1 MGSSCTKNSFKL
13 NVFIEV
19 KMINRIT
26 SGLLSNI
33 TRRMRFYRDIP
44 IKTKLL
50 LVLYIQILIP
60 LIFIGFFSF
69 KSSEEIIT
77 NKSLAY
83 SNDILSL
90 IELRLQDTIRN
101 LDIISQDLNND
112 QRIYSALINDDN
124 NNINKLN
131 NYEVASQLNN
141 VFLNVIMTRPEI
153 ESICIV
159 TNKKRFFN
167 YDNNNTESNIKSIV
181 LDNYNEIRDNA
192 SAAQGKTFWFF
203 NSKDGVVQN
212 AYLIRMIYNR
222 DNYKEI
228 GLLIV
233 QINMESL
240 DSVLQGLE
248 SEVMQNTTILS
259 PDSDIILCKNEA
271 ALVNYEGI
279 IKATPYEKNSFVDK
293 KNKIFVAY
301 TALEVPKWRIVTYI
315 PLNQL
320 YMDVEVLRNRIILVC
335 FGSILILSVVSVF
348 MSFDMIKPI
357 NQLVKAMKGMNID
370 NISKS
375 YIEIDRKDELG
386 FLHKTFNTMA
396 KEIDHLVTWIYKE
409 QITRKEAEIKALQSQ
424 INPHFLFNTLES
436 INWMAQLNNVP
447 EISDTVS
454 DLSTLLEA
462 SIGRD
467 DRLITIEEE
476 FMYIDKY
483 IALLKRR
490 FEDKIVLNKEVEPQV
505 LYVKIPRLLI
515 QPLIEN
521 AVYHGV
527 ENIRGKGI
535 ITLVA
540 NIQEDLLVIE
550 VIDNGNGISTEELVK
565 LNKGLDMDNDTY
577 FKSPSRDKSKSIG
590 IDNVNRR
597 IKLFYGEKYG
607 IEIESKL
614 NIYTKVT
621 VTIPAKNH
629 NVKEGYYVQGSNY

>member
-1 MGSSCTKNSFKL
+1 
-13 NVFIEV
+13 
-19 KMINRIT
+19 MINKVDFIII
-26 SGLLSNI
+26 SKIMGGL
-33 TRRMRFYRDIP
+33 RFYRDIS
-44 IKTKLL
+44 IKKKLL

-60 LIFIGFFSF
+60 LVFIGFFSF

-77 NKSLAY
+77 NKSLSY

-90 IELRLQDTIRN
+90 IELRLQDTVRN
-101 LDIISQDLNND
+101 LNIISQDLNND

-141 VFLNVIMTRPEI
+141 VFLNVIMTRSEI
-153 ESICIV
+153 ESMCIV
-159 TNKKRFFN
+159 TNKKRFYN
-167 YDNNNTESNIKSIV
+167 YDNNSTKSNIKSIV
-181 LDNYNEIRDNA
+181 LQNYTNIRNNA
-192 SAAQGKTFWFF
+192 AAANGKTVWFF
-203 NSKDGVVQN
+203 DSKDEIVQN

-228 GLLIV
+228 GLLVV
-233 QINMESL
+233 QINMEFL

-248 SEVMQNTTILS
+248 SEVMQNTTIIS
-259 PDSDIILCKNEA
+259 PDNDIILCKNKS
-271 ALVNYEGI
+271 ALANYEKI
-279 IKATPYEKNSFVDK
+279 IKDTPYEKNSFVDK

-301 TALEVPKWRIVTYI
+301 TTISVPNWRIVTYI

-320 YMDVEVLRNRIILVC
+320 YMDVEVLRNRIILLC
-335 FGSILILSVVSVF
+335 IGSILILSLVSIF

-357 NQLVKAMKGMNID
+357 NQLVKAMKEMNID

-375 YIEIDRKDELG
+375 YIKIDRKDELG
-386 FLHKTFNTMA
+386 FLQKTFNTMA
-396 KEIDHLVTWIYKE
+396 KEIDNLVTWIYKE
-409 QITRKEAEIKALQSQ
+409 QITRREAEIKALQSQ

-476 FMYIDKY
+476 FMYIDRY

-490 FEDKIVLNKEVEPQV
+490 FEDKITLNKDVDPQV
-505 LYVKIPRLLI
+505 LYIKIPRLLI

-521 AVYHGV
+521 AVYHGF
-527 ENIRGKGI
+527 ENSREKGI
-535 ITLVA
+535 ITLNA
-540 NIQEDLLVIE
+540 NIQDDLLIIE
-550 VIDNGNGISTEELVK
+550 VIDNGNGISAEELLR
-565 LNKGLDMDNDTY
+565 LNNGLDMDNDTY
-577 FKSPSRDKSKSIG
+577 FKSLSSKKNKSIG

-607 IEIESKL
+607 IEIKSKI

-621 VTIPAKNH
+621 VTLPVQNY
-629 NVKEGYYVQGSNY
+629 NVKEGYYVQGSNN

>member
-1 MGSSCTKNSFKL
+1 MWNK
-13 NVFIEV
+13 
-19 KMINRIT
+19 IT
-26 SGLLSNI
+26 SGMFSKLISALQ
-33 TRRMRFYRDIP
+33 FYRNIS
-44 IKTKLL
+44 IKKKLL
-50 LVLYIQILIP
+50 LVLYIQILLP

-77 NKSLAY
+77 NKSISY
-83 SNDILSL
+83 SKDILSL
-90 IELRLQDTIRN
+90 IELRLQDTVRN
-101 LDIISQDLNND
+101 LNIISQDLRSNEN
-112 QRIYSALINDDN
+112 IYQALINDYN

-141 VFLNVIMTRPEI
+141 VFLKAAITRNEI

-159 TNKKRFFN
+159 SNSKRFFTF
-167 YDNNNTESNIKSIV
+167 DNNNDTDASNIRSVVKQNYTSIREEV
-181 LDNYNEIRDNA
+181 AVSN
-192 SAAQGKTFWFF
+192 GKAVWFF
-203 NSKDGVVQN
+203 NSKNGIVQN
-212 AYLIRMIYNR
+212 AYLIRMIYHK
-222 DNYKEI
+222 DTYKEI
-228 GLLIV
+228 GLLVV
-233 QINMESL
+233 QINMEFL

-259 PDSDIILCKNEA
+259 PDNEVILYKNKA
-271 ALVNYEGI
+271 AMDKYEQV
-279 IKATPYEKNSFVDK
+279 IKKIPYNKDSFVDK
-293 KNKIFVAY
+293 KNNIFVAY
-301 TALEVPKWRIVTYI
+301 TTLSDPNWRIVTYI

-320 YMDVEVLRNRIILVC
+320 YSDVGELRNRIIMLCMV
-335 FGSILILSVVSVF
+335 SILILSAVSII

-370 NISKS
+370 NISDS
-375 YIEIDRKDELG
+375 YIEIERRDELG
-386 FLHKTFNTMA
+386 FLHKTFNNMT
-396 KEIDHLVTWIYKE
+396 KEIDHLVTWIYRE

-447 EISDTVS
+447 EISETVS
-454 DLSTLLEA
+454 DLSTLMEA

-476 FMYIDKY
+476 FIYIDKY

-490 FEDKIVLNKEVEPQV
+490 FEDRLTLIKEVDPKV
-505 LYVKIPRLLI
+505 LYLKIPRLLI

-527 ENIRGKGI
+527 ESSRGKGI
-535 ITLVA
+535 ISLA
-540 NIQEDLLVIE
+540 ARIKEELMVIE
-550 VIDNGNGISTEELVK
+550 VIDNGNGISADDLIK

-577 FKSPSRDKSKSIG
+577 FKSLSSKKNKSIG

-607 IEIESKL
+607 IKIESKL
-614 NIYTKVT
+614 NIYTKVS
-621 VTIPAKNH
+621 VTLPAQIYN
-629 NVKEGYYVQGSNY
+629 KEGFYVQGANN

>member
-1 MGSSCTKNSFKL
+1 
-13 NVFIEV
+13 
-19 KMINRIT
+19 MINKDTFGIFSSIKRA
-26 SGLLSNI
+26 
-33 TRRMRFYRDIP
+33 MRFYRDIS
-44 IKTKLL
+44 IKKKLL

-60 LIFIGFFSF
+60 LVFIGFFSF

-77 NKSLAY
+77 NKSIAY

-90 IELRLQDTIRN
+90 IELRLQDTVRN
-101 LDIISQDLNND
+101 LNIISQDLNND

-153 ESICIV
+153 GSMCIV
-159 TNKKRFFN
+159 TNNKRFFN
-167 YDNNNTESNIKSIV
+167 YDNNSIQSNIKSIV
-181 LDNYNEIRDNA
+181 LQNYTKIKKNA
-192 SAAQGKTFWFF
+192 SDANGKTVWFF
-203 NSKDGVVQN
+203 NSKDGIVQN
-212 AYLIRMIYNR
+212 AYLIRMIFNR

-228 GLLIV
+228 GLLV
-233 QINMESL
+233 LQINMDFL

-259 PDSDIILCKNEA
+259 PDNEIILCKNKS
-271 ALVNYEGI
+271 ALASYEKI

-293 KNKIFVAY
+293 TNKIFVAY
-301 TALEVPKWRIVTYI
+301 TTLSIPKWRIVTYI

-320 YMDVEVLRNRIILVC
+320 YMDVEVLRNRIILLC
-335 FGSILILSVVSVF
+335 LGSILILSAVSIF
-348 MSFDMIKPI
+348 MSFDLIKPI

-370 NISKS
+370 NISNS

-409 QITRKEAEIKALQSQ
+409 QITRKEAELKALQSQ

-447 EISDTVS
+447 EISDIVS

-490 FEDKIVLNKEVEPQV
+490 FEDKITLSKEVDPQV

-527 ENIRGKGI
+527 ENSRGKGI
-535 ITLVA
+535 ITLTA
-540 NIQEDLLVIE
+540 NIQDDLIVIE
-550 VIDNGNGISTEELVK
+550 VIDNGNGISAEDLLK
-565 LNKGLDMDNDTY
+565 LKKGLDMDNDTY
-577 FKSPSRDKSKSIG
+577 FKSLSNKKNKSIG

-597 IKLFYGEKYG
+597 IKLFYGENYG

-614 NIYTKVT
+614 NIYTKVS
-621 VTIPAKNH
+621 VTLPLQNYNA
-629 NVKEGYYVQGSNY
+629 KEGYYVQGPNN

>member
-1 MGSSCTKNSFKL
+1 
-13 NVFIEV
+13 
-19 KMINRIT
+19 MINKDTFGIFSSIKRA
-26 SGLLSNI
+26 
-33 TRRMRFYRDIP
+33 MRFYRDIS
-44 IKTKLL
+44 IKKKLL

-60 LIFIGFFSF
+60 LVFIGFFSF

-77 NKSLAY
+77 NKSIAY

-90 IELRLQDTIRN
+90 IELRLQDTVRN
-101 LDIISQDLNND
+101 LNIISQDLNND

-153 ESICIV
+153 GSMCIV
-159 TNKKRFFN
+159 TNNKRFFN
-167 YDNNNTESNIKSIV
+167 YDNNSIQSNIKSIV
-181 LDNYNEIRDNA
+181 LQNYTKIKKNA
-192 SAAQGKTFWFF
+192 SDANGKTVWFF
-203 NSKDGVVQN
+203 NSKDGIVQN
-212 AYLIRMIYNR
+212 AYLIRMIFNR

-228 GLLIV
+228 GLLV
-233 QINMESL
+233 LQINMDFL

-259 PDSDIILCKNEA
+259 PDNEIILCKNKS
-271 ALVNYEGI
+271 ALASYEKI

-293 KNKIFVAY
+293 TNKIFVAY
-301 TALEVPKWRIVTYI
+301 TTLSIPKWRIVTYI

-320 YMDVEVLRNRIILVC
+320 YMDVEVLRNRIILLC
-335 FGSILILSVVSVF
+335 LGSILILSAVSIF
-348 MSFDMIKPI
+348 MSFDLIKPI

-370 NISKS
+370 NISNS

-409 QITRKEAEIKALQSQ
+409 QITRKEAELKALQSQ

-436 INWMAQLNNVP
+436 INWMGQLNNVP
-447 EISDTVS
+447 EISDIVS

-490 FEDKIVLNKEVEPQV
+490 FEDKITLSKEVDPQV

-527 ENIRGKGI
+527 ENSRGKGI
-535 ITLVA
+535 ITLTA
-540 NIQEDLLVIE
+540 NIQDDLIVIE
-550 VIDNGNGISTEELVK
+550 VIDNGNGISAEDLLK
-565 LNKGLDMDNDTY
+565 LKKGLDMDNDTY
-577 FKSPSRDKSKSIG
+577 FKSLSNKKNKSIG

-597 IKLFYGEKYG
+597 IKLFYGENYG

-614 NIYTKVT
+614 NIYTKVS
-621 VTIPAKNH
+621 VTLPLQNYNA
-629 NVKEGYYVQGSNY
+629 KEGYYVQGPNN